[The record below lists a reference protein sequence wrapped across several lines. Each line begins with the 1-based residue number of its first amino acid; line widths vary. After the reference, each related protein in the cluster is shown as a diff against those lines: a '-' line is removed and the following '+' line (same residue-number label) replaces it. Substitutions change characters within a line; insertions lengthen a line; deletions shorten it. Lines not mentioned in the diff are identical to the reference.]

1 MRRPGSELACCE
13 LTHLARRPIDLDRA
27 LAQHEALR
35 LCLEELGLEVTLL
48 DALPDQPDA
57 VFVEDL
63 ALILDQATVL
73 GRPGVESR
81 RSELESLR
89 PVLES
94 WRPAAEL
101 LELDPPATLEGGDV
115 LRVDDILW
123 VGQSSR
129 TNHPGLKQLAHAVLA
144 HGLRVKAV
152 EVRDCLHLR
161 TAVTHLAEDLLL
173 ANPAWIDRDRLSD
186 YDWIEVHPDE
196 PFGANGVRVGETI
209 VLSAS
214 HPRTAER
221 VRARGL
227 TVRTVE
233 LDEFEKAEAGVSCLS
248 LRDSGLI

>member
-1 MRRPGSELACCE
+1 
-13 LTHLARRPIDLDRA
+13 
-27 LAQHEALR
+27 
-35 LCLEELGLEVTLL
+35 
-48 DALPDQPDA
+48 
-57 VFVEDL
+57 
-63 ALILDQATVL
+63 
-73 GRPGVESR
+73 
-81 RSELESLR
+81 
-89 PVLES
+89 
-94 WRPAAEL
+94 
-101 LELDPPATLEGGDV
+101 
-115 LRVDDILW
+115 
-123 VGQSSR
+123 
-129 TNHPGLKQLAHAVLA
+129 
-144 HGLRVKAV
+144 
-152 EVRDCLHLR
+152 
-161 TAVTHLAEDLLL
+161 LL